1 MANVF
6 KKQMMKATCS
16 MYTDVSDKLKL
27 TKNTAVAGSSLVT
40 ITTLVPKVG
49 AWEASLF
56 YKKRGSFIYTI
67 MGSSVLF
74 WDFQVTPVVKNPP
87 ANARGL
93 RDACSIPESGRSSG
107 GGHGNPLQYS
117 GLENPHGQRS
127 WRATVHEVAQSRTRL
142 QRLSTQHSAFPSLFF
157 FFLCLLIPT
166 FFRRHTESMTRHP
179 AQP

>member
-16 MYTDVSDKLKL
+16 MYTDVSDKLKP

-74 WDFQVTPVVKNPP
+74 WDFQVTPVVRTHLPMQEAYETHVRSLSREDP
-87 ANARGL
+87 LEEGMATHSSILAWRIPMDRG
-93 RDACSIPESGRSSG
+93 AG
-107 GGHGNPLQYS
+107 
-117 GLENPHGQRS
+117 
-127 WRATVHEVAQSRTRL
+127 RL
-142 QRLSTQHSAFPSLFF
+142 QSMRLHRVGHDCSDLARSTVLFLLYLFF
-157 FFLCLLIPT
+157 SSASSSPPSSADIQNP
-166 FFRRHTESMTRHP
+166 
-179 AQP
+179 